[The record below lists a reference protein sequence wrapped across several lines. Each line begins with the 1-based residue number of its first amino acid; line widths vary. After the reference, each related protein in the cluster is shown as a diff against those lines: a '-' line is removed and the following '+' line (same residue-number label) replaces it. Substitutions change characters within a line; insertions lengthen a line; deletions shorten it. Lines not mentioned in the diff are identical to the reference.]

1 MLIDSYIIFLRR
13 IRMQEVYPVLFTS
26 TEECILVE
34 VPDLELLTEGKNMF
48 DAVKMARDAI
58 QLKLVVLEDEKAKIP
73 RPTELENIELSK
85 GEFAEEG
92 KTIVSLVDADSEEY
106 RRQLEDCSK
115 FNIKKL
121 KDIIVYK
128 RKKA

>member
-1 MLIDSYIIFLRR
+1 
-13 IRMQEVYPVLFTS
+13 MQEVYPVLFTT

-34 VPDLELLTEGKNMF
+34 VPDLEVLTEGKNMF

-121 KDIIVYK
+121 KDIIAYK

>member
-1 MLIDSYIIFLRR
+1 
-13 IRMQEVYPVLFTS
+13 MQGVYPVLFTS

>member
-34 VPDLELLTEGKNMF
+34 VPDLEVLTEGKNMF

-121 KDIIVYK
+121 KDIIGYK

>member
-1 MLIDSYIIFLRR
+1 MPYTL
-13 IRMQEVYPVLFTS
+13 
-26 TEECILVE
+26 
-34 VPDLELLTEGKNMF
+34 
-48 DAVKMARDAI
+48 
-58 QLKLVVLEDEKAKIP
+58 LEDEKAKIP

-121 KDIIVYK
+121 KDIMVNICHNMANTAERYGVKGNYVVGANIAGFEKVVDAMNAQGIV
-128 RKKA
+128 

>member
-1 MLIDSYIIFLRR
+1 
-13 IRMQEVYPVLFTS
+13 MQEVYPVLFTS

-34 VPDLELLTEGKNMF
+34 VPDLEVLTEGKNMF

-85 GEFAEEG
+85 GKFAEEG